1 MNKGLIDEGI
11 LRQSHQNFR
20 KIVINLKNIYKKISS
35 DNYSIHQFKENK
47 DKINNIVKAYENSRD
62 SLLEKLES
70 LGDDENSDEIGIIKY
85 GLEKDRNEVDSMV
98 EEIKEKLTQIKT
110 DMNVEMEDNN
120 QEYNNELSQDQT
132 QIITENLVNNQ
143 EILKKRG
150 EELKHIHRTA
160 GIIKDTTDFML
171 EKTKEQGE
179 MLNVIADKVDKTDEN
194 VTEAAKQIDK
204 ADVYSKGNNKRMS
217 CYIAIIVMSIG
228 LILTIVISIACN

>member
-1 MNKGLIDEGI
+1 MNKGLIDEGK
-11 LRQSHQNFR
+11 LRESHQNF
-20 KIVINLKNIYKKISS
+20 KKTVINLKNLYKKISS
-35 DNYSIHQFKENK
+35 DNYSAHQFKENK
-47 DKINNIVKAYENSRD
+47 DKINIIVKSYEKSRD
-62 SLLEKLES
+62 SLLEQLEN

-110 DMNVEMEDNN
+110 DMNLEMEDNN

-194 VTEAAKQIDK
+194 VTEAVKQIDK

>member
-1 MNKGLIDEGI
+1 MNKGLIDEGK
-11 LRQSHQNFR
+11 LRESHQNFK

-47 DKINNIVKAYENSRD
+47 DKINILVKSYEKSRD
-62 SLLEKLES
+62 YLLEKLENV
-70 LGDDENSDEIGIIKY
+70 GDDENSDEIGIIKY

-110 DMNVEMEDNN
+110 DMNLEMEDNN

-194 VTEAAKQIDK
+194 VTEAVKQIDK

>member
-110 DMNVEMEDNN
+110 DMNLEMEDNN

-179 MLNVIADKVDKTDEN
+179 MLNVISDKVDKTDEN

>member
-47 DKINNIVKAYENSRD
+47 DKINIIVKSYEKSRD
-62 SLLEKLES
+62 SLLEQLEN
-70 LGDDENSDEIGIIKY
+70 LGDDEDSDEIGIIKY
-85 GLEKDRNEVDSMV
+85 GLEKDRNEVDPMV
-98 EEIKEKLTQIKT
+98 DEIKEKLTQIKT
-110 DMNVEMEDNN
+110 DMNLEMEDNN

>member
-1 MNKGLIDEGI
+1 MNKGLIDEGK
-11 LRQSHQNFR
+11 LRESHQNF
-20 KIVINLKNIYKKISS
+20 KKTVINLKNLYKKISS
-35 DNYSIHQFKENK
+35 DNYSDHQFKENK
-47 DKINNIVKAYENSRD
+47 DKINIIVKSYEKSRD
-62 SLLEKLES
+62 SLLEQLEN
-70 LGDDENSDEIGIIKY
+70 LGDDEDSDEIGIIKY
-85 GLEKDRNEVDSMV
+85 GLEKDRNEVDPMV
-98 EEIKEKLTQIKT
+98 DEIKEKLTQIKT
-110 DMNVEMEDNN
+110 DMNLEMEDNN

-179 MLNVIADKVDKTDEN
+179 MLNVISDKVDKTDEN

>member
-110 DMNVEMEDNN
+110 DMNLEMEDNN
-120 QEYNNELSQDQT
+120 QECNNELSQDQT

>member
-1 MNKGLIDEGI
+1 MNKGLIDEGK
-11 LRQSHQNFR
+11 LRESHQNFK

-62 SLLEKLES
+62 SLLEKLENV
-70 LGDDENSDEIGIIKY
+70 GDDENSDEIGIIKY

-110 DMNVEMEDNN
+110 DMNLEMEDNN

>member
-1 MNKGLIDEGI
+1 MNKGLIDEGK
-11 LRQSHQNFR
+11 LRESHQNF
-20 KIVINLKNIYKKISS
+20 KKTVINLKNLYKKISS
-35 DNYSIHQFKENK
+35 DNYSDHQFKENK
-47 DKINNIVKAYENSRD
+47 DKINNIVKSYEKSRD
-62 SLLEKLES
+62 YLLEKLENV
-70 LGDDENSDEIGIIKY
+70 GDDESSDEIGIIKY

-110 DMNVEMEDNN
+110 DMDVEMEDNK

-150 EELKHIHRTA
+150 EELNYIHKTA
-160 GIIKDTTDFML
+160 AIIKDTTDFML

>member
-47 DKINNIVKAYENSRD
+47 EKINNIVKAYENSRD

-110 DMNVEMEDNN
+110 DMNLEMEDNN

>member
-62 SLLEKLES
+62 SLLEKLENV
-70 LGDDENSDEIGIIKY
+70 GDDESSDEIGIIKY

-110 DMNVEMEDNN
+110 DMNLEMEDNN

>member
-1 MNKGLIDEGI
+1 MNKGLIDEGK
-11 LRQSHQNFR
+11 LRESHQNF
-20 KIVINLKNIYKKISS
+20 KKTVINLKNLYKKISS

-62 SLLEKLES
+62 SLLEKLENV
-70 LGDDENSDEIGIIKY
+70 GDDEDSDEIGIIKY

-110 DMNVEMEDNN
+110 DMNLEMEDNN

-194 VTEAAKQIDK
+194 VTEAVKQIDK

>member
-62 SLLEKLES
+62 SLLEKLEN

-110 DMNVEMEDNN
+110 DMNLEMEDNN

-194 VTEAAKQIDK
+194 VTEAVKQIDK

>member
-1 MNKGLIDEGI
+1 MNKGLIDEGK
-11 LRQSHQNFR
+11 LRESHQNF
-20 KIVINLKNIYKKISS
+20 KKTVINLKNLYKKISS
-35 DNYSIHQFKENK
+35 DNYSDHQFKENK
-47 DKINNIVKAYENSRD
+47 DKINIIVKSYEKSRD
-62 SLLEKLES
+62 YLLEKLENV
-70 LGDDENSDEIGIIKY
+70 GDDESSDEIGIIKY

>member
-85 GLEKDRNEVDSMV
+85 GLEKDRNEVDPMV
-98 EEIKEKLTQIKT
+98 DEIKEKLTQIKT
-110 DMNVEMEDNN
+110 DMNLEMEDNN

-179 MLNVIADKVDKTDEN
+179 MLNVISDKVDKTDEN

>member
-1 MNKGLIDEGI
+1 MNKGLIDEGK
-11 LRQSHQNFR
+11 LRESHQNF
-20 KIVINLKNIYKKISS
+20 KKTVINLKNLYKKISS
-35 DNYSIHQFKENK
+35 DNYSDHQFKENK
-47 DKINNIVKAYENSRD
+47 DKINIIVKSYEKSRD
-62 SLLEKLES
+62 SLLEQLEN

-85 GLEKDRNEVDSMV
+85 GLEKNRNEVDPMV
-98 EEIKEKLTQIKT
+98 DEIKEKLTQIKT
-110 DMNVEMEDNN
+110 DMNLEMEDNN

-179 MLNVIADKVDKTDEN
+179 MLNVISDKVDKTDEN

>member
-1 MNKGLIDEGI
+1 MNKGLIDEGK
-11 LRQSHQNFR
+11 LRESHQNF
-20 KIVINLKNIYKKISS
+20 KKTVINLKNLYKKISS
-35 DNYSIHQFKENK
+35 DNYSDHQFKENK
-47 DKINNIVKAYENSRD
+47 DKINILVKSYEKSRD
-62 SLLEKLES
+62 YLLEKLENV
-70 LGDDENSDEIGIIKY
+70 GDDENSDEIGIIKY

-110 DMNVEMEDNN
+110 DMNLEMEDNN

-179 MLNVIADKVDKTDEN
+179 MLNVISDKVDKTDEN

>member
-1 MNKGLIDEGI
+1 
-11 LRQSHQNFR
+11 
-20 KIVINLKNIYKKISS
+20 
-35 DNYSIHQFKENK
+35 
-47 DKINNIVKAYENSRD
+47 
-62 SLLEKLES
+62 
-70 LGDDENSDEIGIIKY
+70 
-85 GLEKDRNEVDSMV
+85 MV

-110 DMNVEMEDNN
+110 DMDVEMEDNN

-194 VTEAAKQIDK
+194 VTEAVKQIDK

>member
-11 LRQSHQNFR
+11 LRQSHQNFK
-20 KIVINLKNIYKKISS
+20 KIVINLKNIYKNISS

-62 SLLEKLES
+62 SLLEKLENV
-70 LGDDENSDEIGIIKY
+70 GDDENSDEIGIIKY

-110 DMNVEMEDNN
+110 DMNLEMEDNN

-179 MLNVIADKVDKTDEN
+179 MLNVIADKVDKTDKN
-194 VTEAAKQIDK
+194 VTEAVKQIDK

>member
-110 DMNVEMEDNN
+110 DMNLEMEDNN

-194 VTEAAKQIDK
+194 VTEAVKQIDK

>member
-1 MNKGLIDEGI
+1 MNKGLIDEGK
-11 LRQSHQNFR
+11 LRESHQNF
-20 KIVINLKNIYKKISS
+20 KKTVINLKNLYKKISS
-35 DNYSIHQFKENK
+35 DNYSDHQFKENK
-47 DKINNIVKAYENSRD
+47 DKINIIAKSYEKSRD
-62 SLLEKLES
+62 SLLEQLEN
-70 LGDDENSDEIGIIKY
+70 LGDVEDSDEIGIIKY
-85 GLEKDRNEVDSMV
+85 GLEKDRNEVDPMV
-98 EEIKEKLTQIKT
+98 DEIKEKLTQIKT
-110 DMNVEMEDNN
+110 DMNLEMEDNN

>member
-1 MNKGLIDEGI
+1 MNL
-11 LRQSHQNFR
+11 
-20 KIVINLKNIYKKISS
+20 
-35 DNYSIHQFKENK
+35 
-47 DKINNIVKAYENSRD
+47 
-62 SLLEKLES
+62 
-70 LGDDENSDEIGIIKY
+70 
-85 GLEKDRNEVDSMV
+85 
-98 EEIKEKLTQIKT
+98 
-110 DMNVEMEDNN
+110 EMEDNN

-179 MLNVIADKVDKTDEN
+179 MLNVISDKVDKTDEN

>member
-47 DKINNIVKAYENSRD
+47 DKINIIVKSYEKSRD
-62 SLLEKLES
+62 SLLEQLEN
-70 LGDDENSDEIGIIKY
+70 LGDDEDSDEIGIIKY

-110 DMNVEMEDNN
+110 DMNLEMEDNN

>member
-1 MNKGLIDEGI
+1 MNKGLIDEGK
-11 LRQSHQNFR
+11 LRESHQNF
-20 KIVINLKNIYKKISS
+20 KKTVINLKNLYKKISS
-35 DNYSIHQFKENK
+35 DNYSDHQFKENK
-47 DKINNIVKAYENSRD
+47 DKINIIVKSYEKSRD
-62 SLLEKLES
+62 SLLEQLEN
-70 LGDDENSDEIGIIKY
+70 LGDVEDSDEIGIIKY
-85 GLEKDRNEVDSMV
+85 GLEKDRNEVDPMV

-110 DMNVEMEDNN
+110 DMNLEMEDNN

-179 MLNVIADKVDKTDEN
+179 MLNVISDKVDKTDEN

>member
-1 MNKGLIDEGI
+1 MNKGLIDEGK
-11 LRQSHQNFR
+11 LRESHQNF
-20 KIVINLKNIYKKISS
+20 KKTVINLKNLYKKISS
-35 DNYSIHQFKENK
+35 DNYSDHQFKENK
-47 DKINNIVKAYENSRD
+47 DKINIIVKSYEKSRD
-62 SLLEKLES
+62 SLLEQLEN

-85 GLEKDRNEVDSMV
+85 GLEKDRNEVDPMV
-98 EEIKEKLTQIKT
+98 DEIKEKLTQIKT
-110 DMNVEMEDNN
+110 DMNLEMEDNN

-179 MLNVIADKVDKTDEN
+179 MLNVISDKVDKTDEN

>member
-62 SLLEKLES
+62 SLLEKLENV
-70 LGDDENSDEIGIIKY
+70 GDDESSDEIGIIKY

-110 DMNVEMEDNN
+110 DMNLEMEDNN

-194 VTEAAKQIDK
+194 VTEAVKQIDK

>member
-1 MNKGLIDEGI
+1 MNL
-11 LRQSHQNFR
+11 
-20 KIVINLKNIYKKISS
+20 
-35 DNYSIHQFKENK
+35 
-47 DKINNIVKAYENSRD
+47 
-62 SLLEKLES
+62 
-70 LGDDENSDEIGIIKY
+70 
-85 GLEKDRNEVDSMV
+85 
-98 EEIKEKLTQIKT
+98 
-110 DMNVEMEDNN
+110 EMEDNY

>member
-1 MNKGLIDEGI
+1 MNKGLIDEGK
-11 LRQSHQNFR
+11 LRESHQNF
-20 KIVINLKNIYKKISS
+20 KKTVINLKNLYKKISS
-35 DNYSIHQFKENK
+35 DNYSDHQFKENK
-47 DKINNIVKAYENSRD
+47 DKINIIVKSYEKNRD
-62 SLLEKLES
+62 SLLEQLEN
-70 LGDDENSDEIGIIKY
+70 LGDDEDSDEIGIIKY

-110 DMNVEMEDNN
+110 DMNLEMEDNN

-179 MLNVIADKVDKTDEN
+179 MLNVISDKVDKTDEN

>member
-1 MNKGLIDEGI
+1 MNKGLIDEGK
-11 LRQSHQNFR
+11 LRESHQNF
-20 KIVINLKNIYKKISS
+20 KKTVINLKNLYKKISS
-35 DNYSIHQFKENK
+35 DNYSDHQFKENK
-47 DKINNIVKAYENSRD
+47 DKINIIVKSYEKSRD
-62 SLLEKLES
+62 SLLEQLEN
-70 LGDDENSDEIGIIKY
+70 LGDDEDSDEIGIIKY
-85 GLEKDRNEVDSMV
+85 GLEKGRNEVDPMV
-98 EEIKEKLTQIKT
+98 DEIKEKLTQIKT
-110 DMNVEMEDNN
+110 DMNLEMEDNN

-132 QIITENLVNNQ
+132 QIINENLVNNQ

-179 MLNVIADKVDKTDEN
+179 MLNVISDKVDKTDEN
-194 VTEAAKQIDK
+194 ITEAAKQIDK

>member
-1 MNKGLIDEGI
+1 MNKGLIDEGK
-11 LRQSHQNFR
+11 LRESHQNF
-20 KIVINLKNIYKKISS
+20 KKTVINLKNLYKKISS
-35 DNYSIHQFKENK
+35 DNYSDHQFKENK
-47 DKINNIVKAYENSRD
+47 DKINIIVKSYEKSRD
-62 SLLEKLES
+62 YLLEKLENV
-70 LGDDENSDEIGIIKY
+70 GDDENSDEIGIIKY
-85 GLEKDRNEVDSMV
+85 GLEKDRNEVDPMV
-98 EEIKEKLTQIKT
+98 DEIKEKLTQIKT
-110 DMNVEMEDNN
+110 DMNLEMEDNN

>member
-11 LRQSHQNFR
+11 LRQSHQNF
-20 KIVINLKNIYKKISS
+20 KKTVINLKNLYKKISS
-35 DNYSIHQFKENK
+35 DNYSDHQFKENK
-47 DKINNIVKAYENSRD
+47 DKINILVKSYEKSRD
-62 SLLEKLES
+62 YLLEKLENV
-70 LGDDENSDEIGIIKY
+70 GDDESSDEIGIIKY

-110 DMNVEMEDNN
+110 DMNLEMEDNN

-179 MLNVIADKVDKTDEN
+179 MLNVISDKVDKTDEN

>member
-1 MNKGLIDEGI
+1 MNKGLIDEGK
-11 LRQSHQNFR
+11 LRESHQNF
-20 KIVINLKNIYKKISS
+20 KKTVINLKNLYKKISS
-35 DNYSIHQFKENK
+35 DNYSDHQFKENK

-110 DMNVEMEDNN
+110 DMNLEMEDNN

-179 MLNVIADKVDKTDEN
+179 MLNVISDKVDKTDEN

>member
-1 MNKGLIDEGI
+1 MNKGLIDEWK
-11 LRQSHQNFR
+11 LRESHQNF
-20 KIVINLKNIYKKISS
+20 KKTVINLKNLYKKISS
-35 DNYSIHQFKENK
+35 DNYSDHQFKENK
-47 DKINNIVKAYENSRD
+47 DKINIIVKSYEKSRD
-62 SLLEKLES
+62 SLLEQLEN
-70 LGDDENSDEIGIIKY
+70 LGDNEDSDEIGIIKY
-85 GLEKDRNEVDSMV
+85 GLEKDRNEVDPMV
-98 EEIKEKLTQIKT
+98 DEIKEKLTQIKT
-110 DMNVEMEDNN
+110 DMNLEMEDNN

>member
-1 MNKGLIDEGI
+1 MNKGLIDEGK
-11 LRQSHQNFR
+11 LRESHQNF
-20 KIVINLKNIYKKISS
+20 KKTVINLKNLYKKISS
-35 DNYSIHQFKENK
+35 DNYSDHQFKENK
-47 DKINNIVKAYENSRD
+47 DKINIIVKSYEKSRD
-62 SLLEKLES
+62 SLLEQLEN
-70 LGDDENSDEIGIIKY
+70 LGDDEDSDEIGIIKY
-85 GLEKDRNEVDSMV
+85 GLEKDRNEVDPMV
-98 EEIKEKLTQIKT
+98 DEIKEKLTQIKT
-110 DMNVEMEDNN
+110 DMNLEMEDNN

>member
-1 MNKGLIDEGI
+1 MNKGLIDEGK
-11 LRQSHQNFR
+11 LRESHQNF
-20 KIVINLKNIYKKISS
+20 KKTVINLKNLYKKISS
-35 DNYSIHQFKENK
+35 DNYSDHQFKENK
-47 DKINNIVKAYENSRD
+47 DKINIIVKSYEKSRD
-62 SLLEKLES
+62 SLLEQLEN

-110 DMNVEMEDNN
+110 DMNLEMEDNN

>member
-110 DMNVEMEDNN
+110 DMNLEMEDNN